1 MVADEFGQN
10 FKLIQLPA
18 APVAGALDNN
28 GRPGSGT
35 KPDAASVVT
44 IAGGIIP
51 KGLVA
56 GTLTQ
61 LGIVGDPDSLAID
74 PTHNLAYML
83 ADPGIEFHE
92 WPIGLKTPLFLVRED
107 LSSPVVGASATGG
120 VDGKTFWKPASA
132 AIAMPTGPIPT
143 PRPTAT
149 RTPTPTRTAT
159 PTATATATATQTPT
173 PTPTATHTPTLTATH
188 TPTPTRTPTPTPTQ
202 TATPTQTPII
212 GPTATP
218 TPGGMVTVPS
228 PMVTTVAPGGT
239 TGGGKLKVGN
249 TSGGPMI
256 VSSVTIT
263 LDNADLFTSTTVTGS
278 VPSDPSQPAQEVRY
292 LPPSD
297 NGANPPPITV
307 HTYTFPTPFTVANGE
322 SAEFS
327 LSLTVSANPQITMR
341 GVRVIYAGMLGNGSG
356 GEYRGMGPLS
366 GVLILLSIATAAFG
380 GSRRRVRSR

>member
-173 PTPTATHTPTLTATH
+173 PTPSRDTYADFDRDTYANPHTHPDPDSYADRNANSDADSR
-188 TPTPTRTPTPTPTQ
+188 PDGDADSWRD
-202 TATPTQTPII
+202 
-212 GPTATP
+212 GD
-218 TPGGMVTVPS
+218 G
-228 PMVTTVAPGGT
+228 APPDGHHCRAGWHD
-239 TGGGKLKVGN
+239 GGGKLKVGN

-256 VSSVTIT
+256 LSSVTIT
-263 LDNADLFTSTTVTGS
+263 LDNADLFASTTVTGTGS
-278 VPSDPSQPAQEVRY
+278 FDPSQPAQEVRY
-292 LPPSD
+292 LPPS
-297 NGANPPPITV
+297 GQRRQPPSHHCSYLHLPDALHRRQRRI
-307 HTYTFPTPFTVANGE
+307 
-322 SAEFS
+322 
-327 LSLTVSANPQITMR
+327 
-341 GVRVIYAGMLGNGSG
+341 G
-356 GEYRGMGPLS
+356 G
-366 GVLILLSIATAAFG
+366 ILALVDG
-380 GSRRRVRSR
+380 